1 MWYKVDFRKLGAL
14 ILPINW
20 RSPSLI
26 ALVNALVSHL
36 ETVNDEFIE
45 NRNYNIERA
54 TFNGQVCHLRGILN
68 DKFDSDRRI
77 TIESPINKK
86 ETYIY
91 TDAENKPK
99 YLGELVLYPANEFSD
114 DQVDFIVKVPKA
126 LTDYYDQIYNTVD
139 YYRLASKRFRIEL
152 V

>member
-1 MWYKVDFRKLGAL
+1 MWYKVDFRKLVAL
-14 ILPINW
+14 LLPINW

-36 ETVNDEFIE
+36 ETISDEFIE
-45 NRNYNIERA
+45 RRADNIERA

-77 TIESPINKK
+77 IITDPINKK

-91 TDAENKPK
+91 TDVENKPK
-99 YLGELVLYPANEFSD
+99 YLGELDLYPASEFSD
-114 DQVDFIVKVPKA
+114 DQVDFIVKVPIA
-126 LTDYYDQIYNTVD
+126 LKDYYDQIYNTVD

>member
-54 TFNGQVCHLRGILN
+54 TVNGQVCHLRGILN

-77 TIESPINKK
+77 TIENPINK
-86 ETYIY
+86 EEIYIY
-91 TDAENKPK
+91 PEAADKPEF
-99 YLGELVLYPANEFSD
+99 LGELILYPESEFID
-114 DQVDFIVKVPKA
+114 DQVDFIVKVPKS
-126 LTDYYDQIYNTVD
+126 LSEYYDQIYNTVD